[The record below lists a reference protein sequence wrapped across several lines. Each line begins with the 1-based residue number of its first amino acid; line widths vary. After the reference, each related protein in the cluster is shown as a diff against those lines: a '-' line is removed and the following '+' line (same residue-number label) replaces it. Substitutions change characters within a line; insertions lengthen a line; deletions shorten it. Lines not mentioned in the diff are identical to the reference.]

1 MIIKATSV
9 YICHNTHKDKNH
21 FMIHV
26 ADIIGTNLTQ
36 YILIF
41 LSGTTNL
48 CQRLFEVDWLF
59 SVLFSLV
66 ARAIETRFKMDE
78 FFVDPRR
85 FGT

>member
-36 YILIF
+36 YIYWYSCLAPELICAKEY
-41 LSGTTNL
+41 L
-48 CQRLFEVDWLF
+48 
-59 SVLFSLV
+59 
-66 ARAIETRFKMDE
+66 K
-78 FFVDPRR
+78 
-85 FGT
+85 